1 MRISMKRFLMVL
13 AALAALSLSARPAEA
28 QLGLGVG
35 AVWGDDADFGVG
47 GRLAFNLFSV
57 PGSIVR
63 IQALGAFDYFLDCD
77 DCSYYEITPAAVVS
91 LGLVGL
97 GVYGGVGA
105 NIARLSVD
113 EDVAGDDASDTDVGA
128 SLIIGA
134 RIPMGLFGEIR
145 YTTGGAEQ
153 KVIAVGFRFGG

>member
-1 MRISMKRFLMVL
+1 MKRILLVL
-13 AALAALSLSARPAEA
+13 AAVFALSFGAQPAQA

-35 AVWGDDADFGVG
+35 AVWGDDRDLGIG
-47 GRLAFNLFSV
+47 GRLAFNLFPL
-57 PGSIVR
+57 PGSVIS

-77 DCSYYEITPAAVVS
+77 DDCTYYEITPAVGISA
-91 LGLVGL
+91 GLVGI

-105 NIARLSVD
+105 NIARISFD
-113 EDVAGDDASDTDVGA
+113 DVADGEDASDTEVGA
-128 SLIIGA
+128 ALIIGA

-153 KVIAVGFRFGG
+153 KVIAIGFRFGG

>member
-1 MRISMKRFLMVL
+1 MKRLLVAVA
-13 AALAALSLSARPAEA
+13 AALVLSMAARPAEA

-35 AVWGDDADFGVG
+35 AVWGDDADLGIG

-57 PGSIVR
+57 PGSVVR

-77 DCSYYEITPAAVVS
+77 NCTYYEVTPAAVVS
-91 LGLVGL
+91 VGLVGL
-97 GVYGGVGA
+97 GLYGGVGA
-105 NIARLSVD
+105 NIARFSID
-113 EDVAGDDASDTDVGA
+113 EDVTGGEESDTEVGG

-145 YTTGGAEQ
+145 YTAGGAEQ
-153 KVIAVGFRFGG
+153 KVIALGFRLGG